1 MEVPIIIS
9 GLSALLGAVVY
20 KGGATISIKYA
31 LKIKRKVEKKK
42 LINELEKSIQN
53 LKFLNFQNGN
63 YKIKVY
69 DNNYNKELYVKM
81 KNKYRYSDEEVS
93 NEMIFLKRFDI
104 SYTRFDSYK
113 PYLKEMVREQVE
125 LSMKREDNFEI
136 KRSNSNYLLEMIR
149 DDIKEQKTNEIIE
162 EL

>member
-1 MEVPIIIS
+1 
-9 GLSALLGAVVY
+9 
-20 KGGATISIKYA
+20 
-31 LKIKRKVEKKK
+31 
-42 LINELEKSIQN
+42 
-53 LKFLNFQNGN
+53 
-63 YKIKVY
+63 
-69 DNNYNKELYVKM
+69 M

-136 KRSNSNYLLEMIR
+136 KRSNSNYLLDMIR
-149 DDIKEQKTNEIIE
+149 DDINQKTNEIIE